1 MKDKVKAIYKATI
14 FEYENGK
21 TEVLYKC
28 DKDNNKECLK
38 VNCNKEYCT
47 NTLNKKYAKDF
58 KENIELL

>member
-38 VNCNKEYCT
+38 VNCNKEY
-47 NTLNKKYAKDF
+47 
-58 KENIELL
+58 